1 MNKVVL
7 VTGGFDPI
15 HSGHINYFEKA
26 KLLGDGGI
34 LIVGL
39 NSDAWLTRKKGKPF
53 MPWSERSKI
62 VGAIK
67 PVGLVLQFN
76 DDDDSSK
83 LAIKE
88 TRLMW
93 PTTKIIFANGG
104 DRVEG
109 NTLEMDYVKEN
120 QDKNV
125 EFVFGVGGSNKMN
138 SSSWILEN
146 WTKNDN

>member
-1 MNKVVL
+1 MKIVV
-7 VTGGFDPI
+7 VSGGFDPI
-15 HSGHINYFEKA
+15 HSGHITYFREA
-26 KLLGDGGI
+26 KTLGDKLVVGI
-34 LIVGL
+34 

-53 MPWSERSKI
+53 MPWSERFAI
-62 VGAIK
+62 VKSIRY
-67 PVGLVLQFN
+67 VDYVMEFN

-83 LAIKE
+83 LAIKS

-93 PTTKIIFANGG
+93 PKAKIIFANGG

-120 QDKNV
+120 QDENV